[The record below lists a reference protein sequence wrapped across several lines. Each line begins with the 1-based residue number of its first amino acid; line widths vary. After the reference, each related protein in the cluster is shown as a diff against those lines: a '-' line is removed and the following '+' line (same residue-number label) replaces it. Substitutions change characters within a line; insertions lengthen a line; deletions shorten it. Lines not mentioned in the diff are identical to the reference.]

1 METHKGVQWARKDSV
16 ASHPLGKTDM
26 ASETQSTAKAM
37 KRPLEASVDLA
48 FPPGALHPL
57 PKRQALE
64 KSNGASTVFNPSVL
78 HYQQALTSA
87 QLQQHTAFIPTGTC
101 PDSSKSCVRVPF
113 RSCAFFSFLSAVWW
127 HLVGFERVSF
137 VHDTRYQYCT
147 HDAQRYVSHCLCSN
161 NSCNKCPLRS
171 NSHSQS
177 GLLLLKL
184 SFTNPKL

>member
-87 QLQQHTAFIPTGTC
+87 QLQQHTAFIPT
-101 PDSSKSCVRVPF
+101 
-113 RSCAFFSFLSAVWW
+113 AVWW